1 MFEGIKKLFEKNDL
15 GTPKMGEVGVTE
27 LGLYKNTTFGQYN
40 PDDLQRRKGGLKIY
54 DKMRVDD
61 QVKASLALK
70 VNAVLASGWDI
81 EPASQDPAD
90 IEIAEF
96 VKAAL
101 EGIKGTVNDTL
112 REILTALDYGYS
124 VSEIVWKLEESGDLA
139 GKITI
144 DKIKGKKPHNYYF
157 DADEFGNLKP
167 DGLLSKLFLGAS
179 QTRLPVDKFVIFTYR
194 KEFSNHYGRSDLR
207 EAYRSWWSKD
217 NIIKFWNIFLE
228 KFGSPTVIGKYKTND
243 QADQEKLKTVM
254 SNLQN
259 NTSIAFKDG
268 DMDISLLEAVRRG
281 GNDSYEK
288 ALDYHDR
295 GIARGVLI
303 PDKLSAGGQT
313 GAFALGK
320 VHFDMFLWTVKE
332 LQGTIAENVM
342 DDQIIKRLIGWN
354 FANVTKFPKFRFNPS
369 TNEEKV
375 ELAKTFG
382 ELVQKGAVTSTFE
395 DENHIRGILSMP
407 ELDEEPEDEE
417 ESPNPGKKEK
427 PKPGVNP
434 EDAEPTKENKMIAA
448 EYVALELDFKGRFG
462 KKNFNNNIKAAL
474 MEQAKHT
481 VKLINTSIGFVK
493 KRKKTKYEDEVN
505 FVKIEAELDKGET
518 KTVNALQEILTKQ
531 RDNLTAFVAGKMV
544 KGQLT
549 TSLVN
554 TGITLKFGA
563 ELKRTIRTMY
573 ETSYLY
579 GIDVAKSEVPKSFV
593 TGKQGIALPA
603 DKALSYFNDKAD
615 LVVAGIQGPLTLE
628 TKKIL
633 YDAIKTGEAVNTT
646 TKKLQDAYRPYL
658 EEGDVIIDEKQL
670 TSYRLNAIV
679 RTSMSESFN
688 FGRRA
693 IGDTLGDFLVGY
705 QYSEIIDDR
714 TVEISLFVDGKIISA
729 NHPGLEQLSYPLHW
743 NERGLF
749 VFVTKDEGVV
759 TFMSDA
765 EIAQAISM
773 KGI

>member
-1 MFEGIKKLFEKNDL
+1 MSNWFTKLFAKDDL

-27 LGLYKNTTFGQYN
+27 LGLYKTTTFGQYN
-40 PDDLQRRKGGLKIY
+40 PDDLQRRRGGLKIY
-54 DKMRVDD
+54 DKMRLDD
-61 QVKASLALK
+61 QAKASLSLK
-70 VNAVLASGWDI
+70 INAVLASGWDI

-90 IEIAEF
+90 VEVAEF
-96 VKAAL
+96 VKSAL
-101 EGIKGTVNDTL
+101 EGIKGTINDVL

-167 DGLLSKLFLGAS
+167 DGLLSRLFLGAS
-179 QTRLPVDKFVIFTYR
+179 QTRLPVDKFVIFSYR
-194 KEFSNHYGRSDLR
+194 MEFSNHYGRSDLR
-207 EAYRSWWSKD
+207 EAYRNWWSKD

-228 KFGSPTVIGKYKTND
+228 KYGSPTMLGKYRTND
-243 QADQEKLKTVM
+243 PADQENLKTVM
-254 SNLQN
+254 KNIQN
-259 NTSIAFKDG
+259 NTSIAFKEG
-268 DMDISLLEAVRRG
+268 DMEIELLEAMRRG

-288 ALDYHDR
+288 ALNYHDR
-295 GIARGVLI
+295 GIARAILI
-303 PDKLSAGGQT
+303 PDKLSEGGQT
-313 GAFALGK
+313 GAFALGR

-332 LQGTIAENVM
+332 LRGTLAENAI
-342 DDQIIKRLIGWN
+342 DDQVIKRLVGWN
-354 FANVTKFPKFRFNPS
+354 FADVTNFPKFKFNPM
-369 TNEEKV
+369 TDEERV

-395 DENHIRGILSMP
+395 DENHIRRTLSMP
-407 ELDEEPEDEE
+407 ELDEEPEDEDE
-417 ESPNPGKKEK
+417 EKPDNPGGKKK

-434 EDAEPTKENKMIAA
+434 EDAEPSKDMIHRETANLPDFNCSCGKIFSSPAYVKAHIEEMNNKKFA
-448 EYVALELDFKGRFG
+448 
-462 KKNFNNNIKAAL
+462 
-474 MEQAKHT
+474 
-481 VKLINTSIGFVK
+481 K
-493 KRKKTKYEDEVN
+493 KRPKNKYENEVD
-505 FVKIEAELDKGET
+505 FVKIETDLDEGEA
-518 KTVNALQEILTKQ
+518 KTVDALQATLTKQ
-531 RDNLTAFVAGKMV
+531 RDALTAFVAGKMV
-544 KGQLT
+544 KGKLT

-554 TGITLKFGA
+554 TGVNLQFSA

-573 ETSYLY
+573 ETSYQH
-579 GIDVAKSEVPKSFV
+579 GIDIAKTEIPKSFV

-615 LVVAGIQGPLTLE
+615 FVVSGIQAPLTLE
-628 TKKIL
+628 TKSIL
-633 YDAIKTGEAVNTT
+633 YNAIKAGEPVNVT
-646 TKKLQDAYRPYL
+646 TKKLHDAYIPYL
-658 EEGDVIIDEKQL
+658 AEGDAIIDEKQL

-693 IGDTLGDFLVGY
+693 VGDELGDFLVGY

-714 TVEISLFVDGKIISA
+714 TAEISLFVDGKIIPA
-729 NHPGLEQLSYPLHW
+729 NHPALEQLSYPLHW